1 MSQERRNESEETP
14 RTIGKYRIEST
25 LGHGAMGVVYKA
37 CDTSID
43 RLVALKTI
51 RADLLVGDEESHW
64 LERFQREARAA
75 ARCLHPNIVTIFE
88 YGEDNGTPY
97 ICMEYVNGV
106 QLQDYMAARPEI
118 DVQAAVKIVEKV
130 LKALGYAH
138 AQGIVHRDIK
148 PSNIMLLED
157 GQVKVT
163 DFGIARLDSI
173 SMTAYGS
180 MVGTPSYMS
189 PEQFIGGDLDRR
201 TDIFSTGVIL
211 YELLTGEKPFPGKS
225 VTEVMYAVLN
235 QKPRDPLE
243 INENLGPLGPVVLK
257 ALARQPEDRY
267 QTAAAFFSAL
277 SIAATGRPAAIE
289 DSSVGEGATIVSPSI
304 HAARTRAPEP
314 ARTGGQEKGETLD
327 EAAIAKA
334 EADLITFLGPM
345 AKIMVR
351 KTAGKVDTLSALYDS
366 LAGHIASSADRAA
379 FLRKAAEPPADDSDA
394 SRRGLHFRSMLGT
407 VRATMET
414 GFHGSSRSGAAKPSS
429 AAAAPMEED
438 IRERAKRDLME
449 FLGPIAQVLVRKTA
463 AKTSSPTELY
473 RLLAEHITNSQDRAA
488 FLSRAPRG

>member
-1 MSQERRNESEETP
+1 MAQERRSESEGTP
-14 RTIGKYRIEST
+14 RTIGKYRIDST

-37 CDTSID
+37 YDTSID

-51 RADLLVGDEESHW
+51 RADLLVGDEDLHW

-88 YGEDNGTPY
+88 YGEDGGTPY

-106 QLQDYMAARPEI
+106 QLQDYIAARAEI
-118 DVQAAVKIVEKV
+118 DVQACVKIVEKV

-148 PSNIMLLED
+148 PSNIMLLDD

-163 DFGIARLDSI
+163 DFGIARIDSI
-173 SMTAYGS
+173 TMTAHGS

-201 TDIFSTGVIL
+201 SDIFSTGVIL
-211 YELLTGEKPFPGKS
+211 YELLTGQKPFPGKS
-225 VTEVMYAVLN
+225 ITEVMYAVLN
-235 QKPRDPLE
+235 QPPRDPVDF
-243 INENLGPLGPVVLK
+243 NEDLGPLAPVVLK
-257 ALARQPEDRY
+257 ALARQPEDRF

-277 SIAATGRPAAIE
+277 SIAATGRASQIE
-289 DSSVGEGATIVSPSI
+289 DSGIGDGATIVSPSI
-304 HAARTRAPEP
+304 HAARSRTPAPAQP
-314 ARTGGQEKGETLD
+314 AHSPGETLD
-327 EAAIAKA
+327 DAAIAKA
-334 EADLITFLGPM
+334 ESDLTTFLGPV

-351 KTAGKVDTLSALYDS
+351 KTAGKVDTVSALYDS
-366 LAGHIASSADRAA
+366 LAGHIASSADRAL
-379 FLRKAAEPPADDSDA
+379 FLSKAAEPLTDSSA
-394 SRRGLHFRSMLGT
+394 GKRRRDLRSMLGT

-414 GFHGSSRSGAAKPSS
+414 GFHASRSGATQASTS
-429 AAAAPMEED
+429 QAPVEED

-449 FLGPIAQVLVRKTA
+449 FLGPIAQVLVRKAA
-463 AKTSSPTELY
+463 AKTSSPPELY
-473 RLLAEHITNSQDRAA
+473 RLLAEHITNAQDRAA
-488 FLSRAPRG
+488 FLNRAPRG